1 MSDFD
6 VSATRSVSL
15 NYTIPAPALMT
26 YGYYTGT
33 LPPGLS
39 LSTATG
45 GVLLSGTPS
54 TGGGGVYDFTVHWN
68 GSGTTSSNTVTV
80 TVTDPSALQAP
91 VITCVGATTTSGGG
105 TLTLPAGSIA
115 LQFTATNNG
124 KDWAYG
130 LPSGLSQTGGTVYS
144 LLTVSG
150 SLLAG
155 NYTVTAACTNV
166 AWSSGTTQT
175 SSYILALTVEPAVPV
190 ITLPTGTALNSYVG
204 KAVSAQFSVQT
215 YAGNCT
221 WSASNLPPGCSINP
235 GTGLVSGIP
244 TTAGLYHASITA
256 ANSKGTTPITV
267 DFAITAATPP
277 PTITCSNATAN
288 AEGGSLTVTAGQVN
302 LQFVAQ
308 NGGSSWTAALP
319 SGLTLNA
326 TYGSVTG
333 TLAPGNYQV
342 LAQCSNTAYPSG
354 PTQPAQYLLLLT
366 AAPAVPVISTS
377 ASSGLTGTQ
386 GQTVSMQ
393 FTVQAAAG
401 TCTWSATGLPPG
413 CSINASTGAV
423 AGVPTFPGT
432 FHASITATNSADQSS
447 TYSALF
453 VIAASGGS
461 GATVAPSY
469 PFLQD
474 DPTLVGVIVETS
486 TGAVSLS
493 RSTPLKAGTVAR
505 FAFVFLKNG
514 TQVDPPAA
522 ATVKMAVR
530 PKGKYK
536 EERIFDYPAAVL
548 NEASGENPAW
558 LLYAIPLTGEA
569 LTKELAPKLDSEADP
584 VVLDVMSDIR
594 FRISDER
601 DCSSAR
607 FDWQISPR
615 VTTS

>member
-1 MSDFD
+1 M
-6 VSATRSVSL
+6 
-15 NYTIPAPALMT
+15 TIPA
-26 YGYYTGT
+26 
-33 LPPGLS
+33 
-39 LSTATG
+39 
-45 GVLLSGTPS
+45 
-54 TGGGGVYDFTVHWN
+54 
-68 GSGTTSSNTVTV
+68 GSV
-80 TVTDPSALQAP
+80 
-91 VITCVGATTTSGGG
+91 
-105 TLTLPAGSIA
+105 A
-115 LQFTATNNG
+115 LQFVATNNG
-124 KDWAYG
+124 TSWGGAVPTGTTYG
-130 LPSGLSQTGGTVYS
+130 STADAF
-144 LLTVSG
+144 
-150 SLLAG
+150 LA
-155 NYTVTAACTNV
+155 TVTGTLAAGSYNV
-166 AWSSGTTQT
+166 VMTCRNYSWSSGPTQT
-175 SSYILALTVEPAVPV
+175 ASYTLALTVEPAVPV

-215 YAGNCT
+215 YAGNCA
-221 WSASNLPPGCSINP
+221 WSATGLPPGCSINP

-244 TTAGLYHASITA
+244 TTAGLYHASLTA

-308 NGGSSWTAALP
+308 NGGSTWTAALP

-401 TCTWSATGLPPG
+401 TCTWSATGLPLG

-453 VIAASGGS
+453 VIAASGG
-461 GATVAPSY
+461 GGTTVAPSY

-474 DPTLVGVIVETS
+474 DPTLVGVVVETS
-486 TGAVSLS
+486 TGVVSLS
-493 RSTPLKAGTVAR
+493 RTTPLKAGTVAR

-514 TQVDPPAA
+514 TQADPPAA

-536 EERIFDYPAAVL
+536 EERIFDYPVAVL

-569 LTKELAPKLDSEADP
+569 LSKELAPKLDSEADP
-584 VVLDVMSDIR
+584 IVLDVMSDIR
-594 FRISDER
+594 FRTSDEK

-615 VTTS
+615 VTTG